1 MSFYAYVIGMNETII
16 EFRITELNRN
26 IGILTRQGNLEK
38 AEELKKDLRSYEVY
52 LEDVRWQNL
61 EERVGLKSLER
72 NA

>member
-1 MSFYAYVIGMNETII
+1 MNPTII
-16 EFRITELNRN
+16 EFHIHELNRN

-38 AEELKKDLRSYEVY
+38 AEELKKELASYEQRLV
-52 LEDVRWQNL
+52 DVNWQNL